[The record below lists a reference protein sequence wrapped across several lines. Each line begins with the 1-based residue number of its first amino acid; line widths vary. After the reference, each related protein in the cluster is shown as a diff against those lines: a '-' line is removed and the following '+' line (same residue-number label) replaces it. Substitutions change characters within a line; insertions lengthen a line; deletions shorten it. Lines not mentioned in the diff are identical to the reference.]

1 VVKQGV
7 AAAQAGAIVTFGISP
22 TFPSTAYGYIR
33 QGGARADGAFN
44 VQGFTEKPA
53 QDKAEALLLSGSAL
67 WNAGIFFFTVQTI
80 LDEMRRQLPTLAGQ
94 LEEMAELFRR
104 GGDQTELAAIFERV
118 ESISIDYGIMER
130 AREVR
135 VLSANFGWSD
145 VGAWDAL
152 PDVAETDEAGNVTMG
167 DVVAIDCTDSILM
180 GHDKRVL
187 AAVGL
192 RNIVVVDTEDALL
205 VAPRDRVQE
214 VRAIVESLR
223 HREGKII

>member
-1 VVKQGV
+1 MPDGIRVHRWIAV
-7 AAAQAGAIVTFGISP
+7 ALIALSLAACGRAPSPPDAATAATYVASGRYFWNGGMFVFRAATFLAELERLQPAVLAACKGALDGARRDLDFLRLEEKSFAASPSISIDYAVMERIAAQAGA
-22 TFPSTAYGYIR
+22 
-33 QGGARADGAFN
+33 
-44 VQGFTEKPA
+44 
-53 QDKAEALLLSGSAL
+53 GSAL
-67 WNAGIFFFTVQTI
+67 PPGVV
-80 LDEMRRQLPTLAGQ
+80 LP
-94 LEEMAELFRR
+94 
-104 GGDQTELAAIFERV
+104 
-118 ESISIDYGIMER
+118 
-130 AREVR
+130 
-135 VLSANFGWSD
+135 LSAGWSD